1 MSLLSDPL
9 KQTAFYLT
17 KPAPCPYLPGRVE
30 QKIFARLSGEPKEDF
45 YLNSSL
51 SQSGFR
57 RSQKMV
63 YRPACPACMACV
75 PVRIVVRDFQP
86 SGSLRRILRRNADLQ
101 PGLLPVEQCGKL
113 AELFTHYQDA
123 RHPESDMA
131 AMQEGDFISM
141 MQDGASNA
149 FLFTLQRGA
158 EPPIAAMLVDRLH
171 HGASAVY
178 SYFEPKEAG
187 RSLGTALIL
196 HLVDWVKKE
205 GFDYLYLGYWIRDCR
220 KMAYKARFPSLERL
234 GPHGWEEFRNLKPEI

>member
-30 QKIFARLSGEPKEDF
+30 QKIFARLSGESDDDF

-75 PVRIVVRDFQP
+75 PVRIVVKDFAPNQ
-86 SGSLRRILRRNADLQ
+86 SLRRVLRRNADLKSVI
-101 PGLLPVEQCGKL
+101 LPVDDCAEL
-113 AELFTHYQDA
+113 SELFTHYQNS
-123 RHPESDMA
+123 RHPESEMA
-131 AMQEGDFISM
+131 AMEEPDFVSM
-141 MQDGASNA
+141 MRDGGENA
-149 FLFTLQRGA
+149 FLFTLQKEDGQKM
-158 EPPIAAMLVDRLH
+158 AAMLVDKLH

-178 SYFEPKEAG
+178 SYFEPSEAN

-196 HLVDWVKKE
+196 HLAEWVRSQNL
-205 GFDYLYLGYWIRDCR
+205 DYLYLGYWIRDCR
-220 KMAYKARFPSLERL
+220 KMSYKARFPALERL
-234 GPHGWEEFRNLKPEI
+234 GPHGWEAFTQN